1 MVHQIGGQ
9 VHVNCIFETSNLGS
23 IDMDSVLDTPI
34 QDFLVVPAL
43 VAGVEVGV
51 RGFESLNPVP
61 CYHRH
66 IGSAHDAL
74 PDHFNAMICN
84 IYNKQEAPQ

>member
-1 MVHQIGGQ
+1 VD
-9 VHVNCIFETSNLGS
+9 VNCIFEASNLGF
-23 IDMDSVLDTPI
+23 IDMNSVLCSPI

-43 VAGVEVGV
+43 VAGVEVRV
-51 RGFESLNPVP
+51 WDSMSLNPIP

-66 IGSAHDAL
+66 IGVAHDIL

-84 IYNKQEAPQ
+84 VYDKQEVRQ